1 MLKFE
6 KWSFD
11 FMNIAIVEDEIEW
24 QETLKKYLETYLNQ
38 KEVSYE
44 VKTFLNGEDFL
55 SSFFEGEFDLIFMDI
70 DLGKDK
76 IIGTEVSRR
85 LREIDDEAVLI
96 FVTNL
101 AQYAIEGYSVDA
113 LDFIVKPLVYDPFR
127 MKMEKAYK
135 IINSRAK
142 EKNVIISV
150 EKASKK
156 ILAKD
161 VYYVEISN
169 HDLYYHTKDEE
180 YKVRSSLK
188 NVMEQLDGLSFAQ
201 CNSCYLVNLA
211 YVERVEKDMIVL
223 SNGSS
228 LKMPRTRRK
237 EFLKA
242 LGDYLSGI
250 RK

>member
-1 MLKFE
+1 
-6 KWSFD
+6 
-11 FMNIAIVEDEIEW
+11 MNIAIVEDEIEW

-38 KEVSYE
+38 KGVSYE
-44 VKTFLNGEDFL
+44 VKTFSNGEDFL
-55 SSFFEGEFDLIFMDI
+55 SSFTKGEFDLIFMDI

-76 IIGTEVSRR
+76 IIGTEVSRK

-135 IINSRAK
+135 IINSRVK
-142 EKNVIISV
+142 ENNVIISV

-169 HDLYYHTKDEE
+169 HDLYYHTNDEE

-188 NVMEQLDGLSFAQ
+188 NAMEQLEGLSFAQ
-201 CNSCYLVNLA
+201 CNSCYLVNLE
-211 YVERVEKDMIVL
+211 YVERVEKDSIIL
-223 SNGSS
+223 SNGSN